1 MDEFGVSLLVDS
13 SGTKT
18 NDVDRIIANLEQENA
33 SVASRR
39 SLQGEIDVDVDA
51 DMDAGDYLD
60 EDDEGEAGGMSD
72 RGSSVMARAAAMQS
86 RAQGPPMAAPAP
98 AISPEQELLIKHDL
112 LYQIERLRKRGATA
126 AEGGRTL
133 TTSSS
138 LDEIRAEHER
148 LKRDREVGMSI
159 AFQRKALL
167 TVVSG
172 LEMLNTKFRIP
183 KRVNLDGWSES
194 VQDSLDKSEFDEIF
208 EELYEKYRSKG
219 KWPPE
224 LKLLFSLGG
233 SAVMVQISNTMLKN
247 TCLEQVMKEN
257 PGLAKDFAKAA
268 MGSAMG
274 MGDAAPAPGGGG
286 GLMGFLGSML
296 GGMGGG
302 GGPPMGAPM
311 APMPPGP
318 LHHQAA
324 PVPPMGTMRGPTNF
338 DAMMQSLGADAP
350 ANRMETLSN
359 ASESDLEDA
368 VSFSGM
374 SFSSRRGG
382 KRVLNL

>member
-1 MDEFGVSLLVDS
+1 MDELGVSLLVDGG
-13 SGTKT
+13 GTKT

-33 SVASRR
+33 SVASRGG
-39 SLQGEIDVDVDA
+39 SVPGEIDVDVDP
-51 DMDAGDYLD
+51 DMDGDEYI
-60 EDDEGEAGGMSD
+60 DDGELLSE
-72 RGSSVMARAAAMQS
+72 RGSSVMAGAQQF
-86 RAQGPPMAAPAP
+86 RAQAAPAAP
-98 AISPEQELLIKHDL
+98 AIPPERELLMKHEL
-112 LYQIERLRKRGATA
+112 LFQIDRMRRKGGGTGA
-126 AEGGRTL
+126 EEPRQL
-133 TTSSS
+133 TTANS
-138 LDEIRAEHER
+138 LDEIRSEHER
-148 LKRDREVGMSI
+148 VKRDRDVVASV
-159 AFQRKALL
+159 AFQRKAFMTL
-167 TVVSG
+167 VSG

-194 VQDSLDKSEFDEIF
+194 VQDSFEKGECDEIF
-208 EELYEKYRSKG
+208 EELYEKYSSKG

-247 TCLEQVMKEN
+247 TCLEQVMKQN

-274 MGDAAPAPGGGG
+274 VSESSPAAEGGFGS
-286 GLMGFLGSML
+286 GLMGFLGSMI
-296 GGMGGG
+296 GGGKPG
-302 GGPPMGAPM
+302 GGPPMPSHT
-311 APMPPGP
+311 PI
-318 LHHQAA
+318 HHAAAA

-338 DAMMQSLGADAP
+338 DAMMQNLGTDAS

-359 ASESDLEDA
+359 ASESDLDDA

-374 SFSSRRGG
+374 SFSSRRGAGG